1 MNDHDLEKLK
11 YPIGRFQPLDSVD
24 EKQIEQWISALA
36 DFPGRLAN
44 LVANLNDQQL
54 NLVYRQGGWS
64 IRQVIHHLA
73 DSHINA
79 YVRVKL
85 AITENNPHIRP
96 YDEASWAEC
105 EEARLGD
112 IAVSLALLANLHQRW
127 ALFLSTLKF
136 SDFDRIYFHPEHQ
149 KTFNLKY
156 LLGLYVWHGE
166 HHLAHISGTLERHH

>member
-11 YPIGRFQPLDSVD
+11 YPIGRFQPLDRVD

-36 DFPGRLAN
+36 NFPGRLAN

-54 NLVYRQGGWS
+54 NLVYRPGGWS

-85 AITENNPHIRP
+85 AVTEKNPHIRP

-105 EEARLGD
+105 EDARLGD

-127 ALFLSTLKF
+127 TLFLSTLKF

-149 KTFNLKY
+149 KTFSLKY

-166 HHLAHISGTLERHH
+166 HHLAHISRTLERHH